1 MRLPLPLL
9 LLALLSGC
17 MGALRPAPADPLA
30 ARFDPVAFFTGRTE
44 GKGTLRKIMSGSTP
58 LRVEGVGR
66 VAPDGALILD
76 QRVHEGAAAPQSRQ
90 WRIREIAPGRY
101 AGSLTDAVGP
111 MVGAMEGNRL
121 HIRFTMKG
129 GLDVEQ
135 WLTLQP
141 GGRTLA
147 NRMTV
152 RKFGMVVAALDETI
166 RKAD

>member
-1 MRLPLPLL
+1 
-9 LLALLSGC
+9 
-17 MGALRPAPADPLA
+17 MGALRPAAADPLA

-44 GKGTLRKIMSGSTP
+44 GKGTLRKIMSDPAP
-58 LRVEGVGR
+58 LHVEGVGR
-66 VAPDGALILD
+66 VAPDGTLILD
-76 QRVHEGAAAPQSRQ
+76 QRVQESATAPRRRQ
-90 WRIREIAPGRY
+90 WRIRETSPGRY

-111 MVGAMEGNRL
+111 MVGAMKGNRL

-135 WLTLQP
+135 WLTLQA